1 MVALSAM
8 TVAEF
13 EPYIHM
19 LLESYAADHVA
30 AGNWDKGKALS
41 KATEQTNKL
50 MPEGVATSGH
60 SLFIVTSGHSLF
72 IVESNTNSER
82 VGVLWVAE
90 QNRGGKKSLWI
101 YDVEIDEPFRQQGY
115 GSAAFVA
122 LEKFAKERGVEE
134 ISLHVF
140 GSNAAARAMYTK
152 LGFGEVDV
160 VMSKSL

>member
-1 MVALSAM
+1 MVTLSAM

-13 EPYIHM
+13 KPYIHM

-30 AGNWDKGKALS
+30 AGNWDKGEALS

-50 MPEGVATSGH
+50 MPEGVA
-60 SLFIVTSGHSLF
+60 TSGHSLF

-140 GSNAAARAMYTK
+140 GSNTAARAMYTK